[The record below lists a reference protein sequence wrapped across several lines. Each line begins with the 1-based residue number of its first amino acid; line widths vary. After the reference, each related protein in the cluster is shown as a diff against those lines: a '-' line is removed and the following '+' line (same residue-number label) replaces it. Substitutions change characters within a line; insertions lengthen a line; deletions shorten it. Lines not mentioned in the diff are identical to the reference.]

1 MVLADKVFELRETW
15 RFLDLGIIDPPT
27 SGAVGEVILLARS
40 KKAVPD
46 TLFLYQ
52 RDPPACSIG
61 YFQAVENV
69 VDVEECKRLNVDICR
84 RITGGGAIYSDM
96 ENLTYNIVVSE
107 DNKKIPQDILKSY
120 EVLCRG
126 VVESLKMLGLDASF
140 KPVNDIL
147 VDGRKISGSSQT
159 RRKNVVL
166 HHGTLLVKTD
176 IKTMSKVLRVSKEK
190 MSDKTAKSIEERVI
204 NLEAALKKKPDIEM
218 IKNLLKRG
226 FEKALDIEL
235 IPGELSD
242 YEKQLTDK
250 FKREKYSTREWNFR
264 R

>member
-1 MVLADKVFELRETW
+1 M
-15 RFLDLGIIDPPT
+15 DLGIVDPPT
-27 SGAVGEVILLARS
+27 SGAVGEAILLARS
-40 KKAVPD
+40 KKMVPD

-69 VDVEECKRLNVDICR
+69 VDVEECKRLGVDICR
-84 RITGGGAIYSDM
+84 RITGGGAIYSDV

-107 DNKKIPQDILKSY
+107 SNKKIPQDILKSY
-120 EVLCRG
+120 EVLCG
-126 VVESLKMLGLDASF
+126 GLVESLKMLGLDARF

-147 VDGRKISGSSQT
+147 VDEKKISGSSQT
-159 RRKNVVL
+159 RRKKVVL

-176 IKTMSKVLRVSKEK
+176 IKTMSKVLKVSKEK
-190 MSDKTAKSIEERVI
+190 MSDKTAKSVEERVI
-204 NLEAALKKKPDIEM
+204 NLETLLKKKPDIEM
-218 IKNLLKRG
+218 IKKLLKRG

-235 IPGELSD
+235 IPSELSEH
-242 YEKQLTDK
+242 EKRLTDELK
-250 FKREKYSTREWNFR
+250 KEKYSTKEWNFR

>member
-1 MVLADKVFELRETW
+1 
-15 RFLDLGIIDPPT
+15 LDLGIVDPPT
-27 SGAVGEVILLARS
+27 SGAVGEAILLARS
-40 KKAVPD
+40 RKVVPD

-69 VDVEECKRLNVDICR
+69 VDVEECKRLGVDICR
-84 RITGGGAIYSDM
+84 RITGGGAVYSDK
-96 ENLTYNIVVSE
+96 ENLTWNVVVSE

-126 VVESLKMLGLDASF
+126 VVESLRMLGLNAEF

-147 VDGRKISGSSQT
+147 VDGKKISGSSQT
-159 RRKNVVL
+159 RRKKVVL
-166 HHGTLLVKTD
+166 HHGTLLIKTD
-176 IKTMSKVLRVSKEK
+176 IKTMSKVLKVSKEK
-190 MSDKTAKSIEERVI
+190 MSDKTAKSVEERVI
-204 NLEAALKKKPDIEM
+204 NLEIALKKKPDIEM
-218 IKNLLKRG
+218 IKNLLKKG

-235 IPGELSD
+235 VPGELSE

-250 FKREKYSTREWNFR
+250 LIKEKYSTREWDFR

>member
-1 MVLADKVFELRETW
+1 MFELRETW

-27 SGAVGEVILLARS
+27 SSAVGEAILLARS
-40 KKAVPD
+40 KKIVPD

-69 VDVEECKRLNVDICR
+69 VDVEECRRLGIDISR
-84 RITGGGAIYSDM
+84 RITGGGAIYSDK

-107 DNKKIPQDILKSY
+107 NNKKISKDILKSY

-126 VVESLKMLGLDASF
+126 VVESLKMLGLDARF

-159 RRKNVVL
+159 RRKKVVL

-176 IKTMSKVLRVSKEK
+176 IKTMSKVLKVSKEK
-190 MSDKTAKSIEERVI
+190 MSDKIAKSIEERVI
-204 NLEAALKKKPDIEM
+204 NLETALKKKPNIEL
-218 IKNLLKRG
+218 IKNFLKKG
-226 FEKALDIEL
+226 LEKALDIEL
-235 IPGELSD
+235 VPGELSE
-242 YEKQLTDK
+242 YEKQLIDK
-250 FKREKYSTREWNFR
+250 LIREKYSTREWNFR

>member
-1 MVLADKVFELRETW
+1 MREEW
-15 RFLDLGIIDPPT
+15 RFLDLEVIDPPT
-27 SGAVGEVILLARS
+27 SGAVGEAILLARS
-40 KKAVPD
+40 KNMVTD

-69 VDVEECKRLNVDICR
+69 VDVEECKKLGIDISR
-84 RITGGGAIYSDM
+84 RITGGGAIYSDKQ
-96 ENLTYNIVVSE
+96 NLTYNIVVSE
-107 DNKKIPQDILKSY
+107 DNKKIPRDILKSY

-126 VVESLKMLGLDASF
+126 VVEGLKMLKLDAIF

-147 VDGRKISGSSQT
+147 IDGRKISGSSQT
-159 RRKNVVL
+159 RRKKVVL

-176 IKTMSKVLRVSKEK
+176 IETMANVLKVSKEK
-190 MSDKTAKSIEERVI
+190 MSDKVAKSIEERVI
-204 NLEAALKKKPDIEM
+204 NLETALKEKPKIEM
-218 IKNLLKRG
+218 IKDILRKG

-235 IPGELSD
+235 VPGKLTE
-242 YEKQLTDK
+242 YEKQLTNK
-250 FKREKYSTREWNFR
+250 LIREKYATRKWNFR

>member
-1 MVLADKVFELRETW
+1 MEKW

-27 SGAVGEVILLARS
+27 SGAVGEAILLARS
-40 KKAVPD
+40 KKLVPD

-69 VDVEECKRLNVDICR
+69 VDVGECGKLGVDICR
-84 RITGGGAIYSDM
+84 RITGGGAVYSDK
-96 ENLTYNIVVSE
+96 ENLTYNIVVNE
-107 DNKKIPQDILKSY
+107 NNKKIPKDILKSY

-126 VVESLKMLGLDASF
+126 LVESLKMLGLDAGF
-140 KPVNDIL
+140 KPVNDVL

-176 IKTMSKVLRVSKEK
+176 IKTMSKVLKVSKEK
-190 MSDKTAKSIEERVI
+190 MSDKIAKSIEERVI
-204 NLEAALKKKPDIEM
+204 NLEMALKKKPDIGV
-218 IKNLLKRG
+218 IKNFLKKG
-226 FEKALDIEL
+226 FEDRK
-235 IPGELSD
+235 SVV
-242 YEKQLTDK
+242 
-250 FKREKYSTREWNFR
+250 
-264 R
+264 

>member
-1 MVLADKVFELRETW
+1 MFELRETW

-27 SGAVGEVILLARS
+27 SGAVGEAILLARS
-40 KKAVPD
+40 KKIVPD

-69 VDVEECKRLNVDICR
+69 VDVEECRRLGIDISR
-84 RITGGGAIYSDM
+84 RITGGGAIYSDK

-107 DNKKIPQDILKSY
+107 NNKKISKDILKSY

-126 VVESLKMLGLDASF
+126 VVESLKMLGLDARF

-159 RRKNVVL
+159 RRNKVVL

-176 IKTMSKVLRVSKEK
+176 IKTMSKVLKVSKEK
-190 MSDKTAKSIEERVI
+190 MSDKIAKSIEERVI
-204 NLEAALKKKPDIEM
+204 NLETALKKKPNIEL
-218 IKNLLKRG
+218 IKNFLKKG
-226 FEKALDIEL
+226 LEKALDIEL
-235 IPGELSD
+235 VPGELSE
-242 YEKQLTDK
+242 YEKQLIDK
-250 FKREKYSTREWNFR
+250 LIREKYSTREWNFR

>member
-1 MVLADKVFELRETW
+1 VSELREIW
-15 RFLDLGIIDPPT
+15 RFLDLGIVDPPT
-27 SGAVGEVILLARS
+27 SGAVGEAILLARS
-40 KKAVPD
+40 EKLVPD

-69 VDVEECKRLNVDICR
+69 VNVEECKKLGVDICR
-84 RITGGGAIYSDM
+84 RITGGGAIYSDV
-96 ENLTYNIVVSE
+96 ENLTFNIVVSE
-107 DNKKIPQDILKSY
+107 DNKKIPKDILKSY

-126 VVESLKMLGLDASF
+126 VVECLKLLGLDAGF
-140 KPVNDIL
+140 KPVNDVL

-176 IKTMSKVLRVSKEK
+176 IKTMSRVLKVSKEK
-190 MSDKTAKSIEERVI
+190 MSDKTAKSVEERVI
-204 NLEAALKKKPDIEM
+204 NLEVALKKKPDIEM

-235 IPGELSD
+235 MPGELSE
-242 YEKQLTDK
+242 YEKRLTDK
-250 FKREKYSTREWNFR
+250 LVMEKYSTREWNFLR
-264 R
+264 

>member
-1 MVLADKVFELRETW
+1 MFELRETW

-27 SGAVGEVILLARS
+27 SGAVGEAILLARS
-40 KKAVPD
+40 KKIVPD

-69 VDVEECKRLNVDICR
+69 VDVEECRRLGIDISR
-84 RITGGGAIYSDM
+84 RITGGGAIYSDK

-107 DNKKIPQDILKSY
+107 NNKKISKDILKSY

-126 VVESLKMLGLDASF
+126 VVESLKMLGLDARF

-159 RRKNVVL
+159 RRNKVVL

-176 IKTMSKVLRVSKEK
+176 IKTMSKVLKVSKEK
-190 MSDKTAKSIEERVI
+190 MSDKIAKSIEERVI
-204 NLEAALKKKPDIEM
+204 NLETALKKKP
-218 IKNLLKRG
+218 N
-226 FEKALDIEL
+226 IEL
-235 IPGELSD
+235 I
-242 YEKQLTDK
+242 K
-250 FKREKYSTREWNFR
+250 NF
-264 R
+264 